1 MGLFDS
7 IGSFFT
13 KTIPSV
19 AKKAVKGIK
28 RGAGKAVKGIKSA
41 GKTIASEV
49 KGLGNPEAWKQ
60 GVMKAGK
67 WLQAPQKA
75 IEKIDPLRKK
85 MGDFGGFSPISL
97 ATGIITAPISG
108 AGYLTQM
115 TVDKKLQK
123 KLKAGDADTILDTT
137 FAGLGLVPAGA
148 FGAGAK
154 AVGKGGRAFSK
165 GVKGVLKGASKI
177 K

>member
-7 IGSFFT
+7 IGDFFT
-13 KTIPSV
+13 KTIPQT

-28 RGAGKAVKGIKSA
+28 RFGKGAIKGIKKGA
-41 GKTIASEV
+41 RVLKSEV
-49 KGLGNPEAWKQ
+49 EGLANPEAWKQ
-60 GVMKAGK
+60 GVIKAGK
-67 WLQAPQKA
+67 ALQAPQKF

-97 ATGIITAPISG
+97 ATGILTAPISG

-115 TVDKKLQK
+115 TADKKLQD
-123 KLKAGDADTILDTT
+123 KLKSGDADTIMDTA
-137 FAGLGLVPAGA
+137 FAGLGILPAGA
-148 FGAGAK
+148 IGGGAK
-154 AVGKGGRAFSK
+154 AVGKGGRALSK
-165 GVKGVLKGASKI
+165 GIRGVLKGTSKI

>member
-1 MGLFDS
+1 MGLFDD

-13 KTIPSV
+13 KT

-28 RGAGKAVKGIKSA
+28 RIGKKVVKGVKKGASVL
-41 GKTIASEV
+41 KSEV
-49 KGLGNPEAWKQ
+49 EGLANPEAWKQ

-75 IEKIDPLRKK
+75 IEKWDPLRKK

-97 ATGIITAPISG
+97 ATGILTAPISG
-108 AGYLTQM
+108 AGYFTQM
-115 TVDKKLQK
+115 SVDKKLQK
-123 KLKAGDADTILDTT
+123 KLKSGDADTIMDTA
-137 FAGLGLVPAGA
+137 FSGLSLLPLGA
-148 FGAGAK
+148 VGSGAK
-154 AVGKGGRAFSK
+154 AVGKGGRALSK
-165 GVKGVLKGASKI
+165 GIRGVMKGASKI